1 MTKDEIFR
9 TAMAQSAVDSNC
21 SPCDFVCKEN
31 KVFVSA
37 ANSGARKY
45 LELPHYCD
53 FTSYGTNVVI
63 SASAELAVKAKSYAD
78 RFPPERC
85 FETPAIHMLNGELFE
100 FGLGVCFMAEYFLPD
115 TDDIKFISCSY
126 PIKVLTGK
134 QLDGLYQPVWQNAL
148 CQKRKEL
155 DVLAVGAYDGEKLIG
170 LAGCSADCET
180 MWQIGVDVL
189 PEYRR
194 KGIASSLTTML
205 AAEIFRRGRVP
216 FYCAA
221 WSNIRSVRNAIRS
234 GFRPAWVQM
243 TVKPLSYIEN
253 QLI

>member
-1 MTKDEIFR
+1 MTNEYIMK
-9 TAMAQSAVDSNC
+9 TALMQSAIDSNC
-21 SPCDFVCKEN
+21 DPQDFLDSEN
-31 KVFVSA
+31 KVFISKK
-37 ANSGARKY
+37 NPGARKY

-78 RFPPERC
+78 RFPPEHC

-148 CQKRKEL
+148 CQKKKR
-155 DVLAVGAYDGEKLIG
+155 
-170 LAGCSADCET
+170 T
-180 MWQIGVDVL
+180 
-189 PEYRR
+189 RR
-194 KGIASSLTTML
+194 TC
-205 AAEIFRRGRVP
+205 GR
-216 FYCAA
+216 
-221 WSNIRSVRNAIRS
+221 SI
-234 GFRPAWVQM
+234 
-243 TVKPLSYIEN
+243 
-253 QLI
+253 